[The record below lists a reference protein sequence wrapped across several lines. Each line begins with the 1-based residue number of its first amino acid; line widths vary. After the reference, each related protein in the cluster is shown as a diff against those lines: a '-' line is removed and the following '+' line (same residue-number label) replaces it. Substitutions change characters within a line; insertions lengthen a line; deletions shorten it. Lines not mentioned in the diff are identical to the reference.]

1 MIAAPR
7 IVEGNNINNN
17 TREGWFTGF
26 LLNYIYSMTKQNII
40 FYHFSRTALR
50 YHPRRSV
57 GSLCKSTLLLSF
69 ARSFGWIKLSMI
81 ERYRDYDQRIVIVT
95 FTYFSL
101 RFTYLII
108 QFVDPASS
116 NMFEQTLQSSFLR
129 NASARSILIRSP
141 KRNFMNFHPFSFF
154 LLFHFAITNKEI

>member
-26 LLNYIYSMTKQNII
+26 LLNYIYSTAKQNII

-81 ERYRDYDQRIVIVT
+81 ERYRDYDQRIVIVAFYLFFIAFYLSYHLIRWSSELEYVRT
-95 FTYFSL
+95 NPTIVLLAKRFCQINFNPITEEKLYQFSSIFFFSSFSL
-101 RFTYLII
+101 CNN
-108 QFVDPASS
+108 Q
-116 NMFEQTLQSSFLR
+116 
-129 NASARSILIRSP
+129 
-141 KRNFMNFHPFSFF
+141 
-154 LLFHFAITNKEI
+154 